1 MRGRWEWQGASASL
15 PPYDFI
21 VVGVIQQGGNR
32 GYDDVALAPAEAM
45 VPAPH
50 TFDIEVFGHSS
61 ARRQ

>member
-1 MRGRWEWQGASASL
+1 MHERPVWQGASASL

-21 VVGVIQQGGNR
+21 VVGVIQQGVSR
-32 GYDDVALAPAEAM
+32 GYDEYALVPVEAM

-50 TFDIEVFGHSS
+50 TFKIEVSGDRR